1 MNISDLR
8 NFNNFA
14 SSIAYGFNRTVNG
27 KDAPEQQDAKE
38 TNKEN
43 GKEQTQTPMVAG
55 KNTIEIRTDL
65 DDERKLKNIYTKK
78 GLKQNPYSDKK
89 GQFMDLYL

>member
-14 SSIAYGFNRTVNG
+14 SSIAYGLNRTVNG

-38 TNKEN
+38 TNKESSN
-43 GKEQTQTPMVAG
+43 GQQLPALA
-55 KNTIEIRTDL
+55 NTNKLEIKSAL
-65 DDERKLKNIYTKK
+65 DDEQRVKNIYTKK
-78 GLKQNPYSDKK
+78 GMKQNPYNDKK
-89 GQFMDLYL
+89 GQYMDLYL